1 MDQMKSA
8 IEEMKDSMRRV
19 NHVDD
24 LFHMTDSPFVASIT
38 SHHLP
43 SKFKMPALDSY
54 DRTCDPFDHIAT
66 FKTTMHLQGVLDK
79 IMCRVF
85 PTTLKGP
92 TRVWFNKLPP
102 NTITSFQELSK
113 LFVSNFVGGQRP
125 KRSSFSLLNIEQG
138 ENESLSTFISRF
150 NKEALLVGEMDDKI
164 LLATFYNGVSSN
176 LFIHKLYDQEPQ
188 TMAELIHST

>member
-19 NHVDD
+19 KHVDD
-24 LFHMTDSPFVASIT
+24 LVHMIDSPFVASIT
-38 SHHLP
+38 SHPLP

-54 DRTCDPFDHIAT
+54 DRTRDPFDHIAT

-79 IMCRVF
+79 IMCKVF

-102 NTITSFQELSK
+102 NTLTSFQELSK
-113 LFVSNFVGGQRP
+113 SSVSIFVGGQRL
-125 KRSSFSLLNIEQG
+125 KRSSTSLLNIEQG
-138 ENESLSTFISRF
+138 ENEILSTFISHF
-150 NKEALLVGEMDDKI
+150 NKEALLVDKI
-164 LLATFYNGVSSN
+164 LLATFYNGVSLD
-176 LFIHKLYDQEPQ
+176 LFIHKLYD
-188 TMAELIHST
+188 